1 VSRAKQIVAAIIEQ
15 RAKGSELV
23 ARTVKTRLML
33 KGINVDQIMAS
44 SNDSPGLID
53 KLMQTAAE
61 MNIKLPCL

>member
-1 VSRAKQIVAAIIEQ
+1 MSRAKQIVAAIIEQ

-23 ARTVKTRLML
+23 ARAVKTRLML